1 MVCLL
6 TLTHLRAGLSVLKR
20 GLLLAALMACSLAWA
35 ERAPPFVVAQAVRV
49 HDGDSAWLKPLGD
62 AAYQQRRKWVV
73 RLQGIDAPELCQD
86 FGVASQQAL
95 AVRLAGQR
103 LGVTWLGKDT
113 YGRWLVRLRLLDDV
127 ANPDVGRWMVSK
139 GYAWSYRFK
148 GDAGPYESVQQAAQ
162 RQGLGLFANPKAIE
176 PRAFR
181 RKNGRCR

>member
-1 MVCLL
+1 ML
-6 TLTHLRAGLSVLKR
+6 ALKR
-20 GLLLAALMACSLAWA
+20 GLLLAALMACGFAWA

-49 HDGDSAWLKPLGD
+49 YDGDSAWLKPWGD
-62 AAYQQRRKWVV
+62 AARQQRHKWVV

-95 AVRLAGQR
+95 AVHLAGQR

-113 YGRWLVRLRLLDDV
+113 YGRWLVRLSLLDH
-127 ANPDVGRWMVSK
+127 AGNPDVGRWMVSK
-139 GYAWSYRFK
+139 GYAWAYRFK
-148 GDAGPYESVQQAAQ
+148 GDAGPYESAQQAAQ
-162 RQGLGLFANPKAIE
+162 LQGLGLFANPKAVE